1 MQTNNF
7 PLAMPAAP
15 KTASKPGPANT
26 YSEELHE
33 IVSAAP
39 VRLIKW
45 STTIFLL
52 VLLLLAGIS
61 FFVSYR
67 DVLGGAFT
75 LVAADAPK
83 SVISKVD
90 GKLQTL
96 FVKEND
102 TVRQGAILAYLE
114 CTASHGEVL
123 RLA

>member
-1 MQTNNF
+1 
-7 PLAMPAAP
+7 
-15 KTASKPGPANT
+15 
-26 YSEELHE
+26 
-33 IVSAAP
+33 
-39 VRLIKW
+39 
-45 STTIFLL
+45 
-52 VLLLLAGIS
+52 GIS

-123 RLA
+123 RLAASLDTIWSNIQADQWHKLLNYPVAAYKGLGEIQAAYQVFIAAYLQLGAYLKDG